1 MIRFSG
7 ENRVGRVGSWMI
19 CNDTIFRGEQGG
31 EGGELDDL

>member
-1 MIRFSG
+1 MG
-7 ENRVGRVGSWMI
+7 GGGGWMI

>member
-1 MIRFSG
+1 M
-7 ENRVGRVGSWMI
+7 ERVGGGWMI